1 MSAMTYQLG
10 ESMSETTPHPKAVQA
25 EAAAAASRAHRAV
38 LKKIVEQAHD
48 EGIRFIEIA
57 PWNYNTNKPSK
68 EGRMTIAYLVHHRN
82 VVMVSTAIC
91 HPDDKFDKVQGRA
104 LAASNLMGQRAI
116 LLRTPVSKGKSM
128 KEALTNM
135 FTHNVY

>member
-1 MSAMTYQLG
+1 MSRL
-10 ESMSETTPHPKAVQA
+10 TPHPKALQAHLAA
-25 EAAAAASRAHRAV
+25 EAVKKHRAV
-38 LKKIVEQAHD
+38 LKALVDKANA

-68 EGRMTIAYLVHHRN
+68 EGRMTLAYLVHHRN

-104 LAASNLMGQRAI
+104 MAASNLFGQQAI
-116 LLRTPVSKGKSM
+116 LLRVPVSKGKSM
-128 KEALTNM
+128 KDALSNM

>member
-1 MSAMTYQLG
+1 MSQL
-10 ESMSETTPHPKAVQA
+10 TPHPKAVQA
-25 EAAAAASRAHRAV
+25 HLAAEAVRKHRAV
-38 LKKIVEQAHD
+38 LKALVAQANAEGVRFVE
-48 EGIRFIEIA
+48 IT
-57 PWNYNTNKPSK
+57 PWNYITNKPAK

-116 LLRTPVSKGKSM
+116 LMRVPVSKGKSM
-128 KEALTNM
+128 KHALTNL
-135 FTHNVY
+135 FTSNTY